1 MMHLKNISAPLID
14 PRGKHPDVLP
24 LFTEDGRNW
33 YEEQKKFQPHTL
45 KMMYDNNGII
55 RSVSKDVSLL
65 CPDGMSVIELPDTD
79 EYRKVDN
86 TGDWLVKDVQI
97 VKREGPEQRENSPI
111 SIGAESVPFKFELS
125 QLVTMRISDEWGEVQ
140 ARAQYANG
148 ENQYLI
154 HYQAADGRATT
165 EWFGGSML
173 IAMEDKRHPGC
184 PVFACIDLPEG
195 AVLEDDKEEWSPD
208 GELVITGIVDG
219 KPRYSR
225 IEVNNGHIC
234 LIPE

>member
-97 VKREGPEQRENSPI
+97 VKR
-111 SIGAESVPFKFELS
+111 
-125 QLVTMRISDEWGEVQ
+125 
-140 ARAQYANG
+140 
-148 ENQYLI
+148 
-154 HYQAADGRATT
+154 
-165 EWFGGSML
+165 
-173 IAMEDKRHPGC
+173 
-184 PVFACIDLPEG
+184 
-195 AVLEDDKEEWSPD
+195 
-208 GELVITGIVDG
+208 
-219 KPRYSR
+219 
-225 IEVNNGHIC
+225 
-234 LIPE
+234 

>member
-14 PRGKHPDVLP
+14 PRGKHSGVLP
-24 LFTEDGRNW
+24 LFTEDGRDW

-111 SIGAESVPFKFELS
+111 SIGAESVPFRL
-125 QLVTMRISDEWGEVQ
+125 
-140 ARAQYANG
+140 A
-148 ENQYLI
+148 
-154 HYQAADGRATT
+154 
-165 EWFGGSML
+165 
-173 IAMEDKRHPGC
+173 P
-184 PVFACIDLPEG
+184 
-195 AVLEDDKEEWSPD
+195 
-208 GELVITGIVDG
+208 
-219 KPRYSR
+219 
-225 IEVNNGHIC
+225 
-234 LIPE
+234 